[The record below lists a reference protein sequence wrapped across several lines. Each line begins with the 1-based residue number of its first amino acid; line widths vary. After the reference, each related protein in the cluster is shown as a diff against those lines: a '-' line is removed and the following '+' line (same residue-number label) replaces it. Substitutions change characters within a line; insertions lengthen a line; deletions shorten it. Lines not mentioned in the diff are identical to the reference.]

1 MKKAVI
7 VIGGHHVGKS
17 RTINSHLKPLLKIRP
32 KARFFSLDGRSGC
45 VLSQSFEESSRDART
60 VILKYSNCQLFV
72 LAARPESETESML
85 KEIRRIL
92 TDAGF
97 TISEVPIEGSGKELP
112 DYYDQRARKILGILK
127 AK

>member
-7 VIGGHHVGKS
+7 VVGSHHVGKS
-17 RTINSHLKPLLKIRP
+17 RTINVHLKPLLRIRP

-45 VLSQSFEESSRDART
+45 VLSQSFEEGHRDARSM
-60 VILKYSNCQLFV
+60 ILKYSNRELLV
-72 LAARPESETESML
+72 LAARPESESRSML
-85 KEIRRIL
+85 REIRRLL

-97 TISEVPIEGSGKELP
+97 SIDEVYVERSVTMK
-112 DYYDQRARKILGILK
+112 YYDERARKVFDALS